1 MQCKAHN
8 QLSKHNLNVKL
19 NELQDVLLMVVI
31 ICLIH
36 QLIEVTDKCSLED
49 REMQEANVCIDTH
62 VNFVTCDPRKLSKQR
77 AATCFQITTGKVK

>member
-1 MQCKAHN
+1 MQCKAYN

-49 REMQEANVCIDTH
+49 
-62 VNFVTCDPRKLSKQR
+62 
-77 AATCFQITTGKVK
+77 